1 MCCSPWAAKSRT
13 WQGDW
18 TTATGMITFKKK
30 FNKINHWRKKQV
42 SAPGSVLRS
51 MTPTPPGGK
60 GAEKTHEWGEE
71 DRQDPSRD
79 FWCWGWSS
87 CLERKKCF
95 IPAAPHLLY
104 PGFVLKCMDKA
115 SQIGMDETPVLISW
129 TVQICFPYWNR
140 RGNLDNAG
148 WDMEIIP
155 HWWEKKHYKVC
166 ALWLL
171 NRHLWNKPLLFP
183 LRKPAWRL
191 TLSLG

>member
-1 MCCSPWAAKSRT
+1 
-13 WQGDW
+13 
-18 TTATGMITFKKK
+18 MITFKKK
-30 FNKINHWRKKQV
+30 FNKINHWHKKQV

-79 FWCWGWSS
+79 FWCWGWNS

-183 LRKPAWRL
+183 LRKPAWPL